1 MSELFGADNRPSLE
15 EGEATNAERPARMVH
30 FWLRRSNAPVRA
42 AMPQQQE
49 RQTTRSEGR
58 SSGVGGGGGDGGGGS
73 RSGRSSGGKTGGNG
87 GGGGGLCLLS
97 RLGQYKRQQHEQQK
111 RRVAEKELDSLHHR
125 IVSKTHSYVTR
136 SWHVDSRWCVR
147 ESVSMR
153 DRRETMRDK
162 KIKKSSAQIE
172 LKRFVLT
179 FRA

>member
-1 MSELFGADNRPSLE
+1 MSELFGADNRPSVE

-136 SWHVDSRWCVR
+136 SWHVDSRWCVCER
-147 ESVSMR
+147 ESV
-153 DRRETMRDK
+153 
-162 KIKKSSAQIE
+162 
-172 LKRFVLT
+172 
-179 FRA
+179 